1 MHGDIYK
8 ARISELR
15 SMFLATGSILHN
27 GEKGSL
33 RESFLISL
41 ISKFL
46 PDIFGIGSGLVV
58 DAFGQQSVQADIIIY
73 DKRLMPPILEAAG
86 RGVYPVD
93 SVLRVIEVKS
103 NVRKDSIEQ
112 FSKMIECFDPKN
124 PKGLK
129 VASYGELEGG
139 QAYYPL
145 CAMFGFESSYKAFAE
160 ECFNNPVIRNS
171 QSLICL
177 DRIGLWTHDQKFSK
191 DANLAY
197 NGRYLTFADDTQPIK
212 LFMALLFDQLEATSR
227 SRAGFRPLSW
237 LI

>member
-1 MHGDIYK
+1 MHGEIYK

-33 RESFLISL
+33 RESFLINL

-46 PDIFGIGSGLVV
+46 PDVFGIGSGLVV
-58 DAFGQQSVQADIIIY
+58 DAFGRQSVQADIIIY

-86 RGVYPVD
+86 RGIYPVD

-103 NVRKDSIEQ
+103 NVRKDSLDQ
-112 FSKMIECFDPKN
+112 FSKMIECFDPNN
-124 PKGLK
+124 PNGLK

-139 QAYYPL
+139 AVYYPL
-145 CAMFGFESSYKAFAE
+145 CAMFGFESSYKGFAD
-160 ECFNNPVIRNS
+160 ECLNNPVIRSS

-177 DRIGLWTHDQKFSK
+177 DGIGLWTHDQNFGKHV
-191 DANLAY
+191 NLAHD
-197 NGRYLTFADDTQPIK
+197 GRYLTFADDTQPIK
-212 LFMALLFDQLEATSR
+212 FFMGLLFDQLEATSR
-227 SRAGFRPLSW
+227 SRAGYKPISW

>member
-1 MHGDIYK
+1 MHGEIYK

-33 RESFLISL
+33 RESFLINL

-46 PDIFGIGSGLVV
+46 PEVFGIGSGLVV
-58 DAFGQQSVQADIIIY
+58 DAFGGQSVQADIIIY
-73 DKRLMPPILEAAG
+73 DKRSMPPILEAAG
-86 RGVYPVD
+86 RGIYPVD

-103 NVRKDSIEQ
+103 NVRKESLDQ
-112 FSKMIECFDPKN
+112 FSKMIECFDPNN

-129 VASYGELEGG
+129 VASYGKLGGG
-139 QAYYPL
+139 QTYYPL
-145 CAMFGFESSYKAFAE
+145 CAMFGFESGYKGFAD
-160 ECFNNPVIRNS
+160 ECFRNPIIRNS

-177 DRIGLWTHDQKFSK
+177 DGIGLWTHDQKFGEK
-191 DANLAY
+191 IKLAHD
-197 NGRYLTFADDTQPIK
+197 GRYLTFADDTQPIRF
-212 LFMALLFDQLEATSR
+212 FMGLLFDQLDATARSR
-227 SRAGFRPLSW
+227 SGYKPLQW